1 MQAAGGNKVSRIGL
15 TRKSVE
21 LRWNAAE
28 QDFQMAPRATFEPA
42 SFAEIMFARVTGKFL
57 QGVVQTGDLAG
68 ILY

>member
-1 MQAAGGNKVSRIGL
+1 
-15 TRKSVE
+15 VE

-57 QGVVQTGDLAG
+57 QRVVQTGDLAG